1 MSIVRETEHLPQ
13 QSMRHGITTA
23 GLKCLASTVA
33 GIFRVPVLISELL
46 TTGVHLVSLN
56 PTIGNVEQYQY
67 QRILIILQP
76 DVLLESISLCTP
88 QVGSVQGMCEVDD
101 SGKWQHNQ
109 IELPNKLFRNFW
121 IWCY

>member
-1 MSIVRETEHLPQ
+1 MSTVRQTENLPQ
-13 QSMRHGITTA
+13 QNMRHGITTA

-56 PTIGNVEQYQY
+56 LTVGNVEQYQY

-76 DVLLESISLCTP
+76 DVILKSISLCIS
-88 QVGSVQGMCEVDD
+88 QVGSVQRICEVD
-101 SGKWQHNQ
+101 GGEKWQHN
-109 IELPNKLFRNFW
+109 
-121 IWCY
+121 

>member
-1 MSIVRETEHLPQ
+1 MSTVRGTEHLPQ

-33 GIFRVPVLISELL
+33 GIFRVPVLISALP

-56 PTIGNVEQYQY
+56 LTVGNVKQYQY

-76 DVLLESISLCTP
+76 DVLLESISLCIP

-101 SGKWQHNQ
+101 SEKWQHN
-109 IELPNKLFRNFW
+109 
-121 IWCY
+121 